1 MESTKTTVKQII
13 FANVGISPW
22 RGRDILLIKL
32 ISRLLEYLMIQSVKG
47 GVSYE
52 NIGNIFKFLT

>member
-22 RGRDILLIKL
+22 RERDILLIKL